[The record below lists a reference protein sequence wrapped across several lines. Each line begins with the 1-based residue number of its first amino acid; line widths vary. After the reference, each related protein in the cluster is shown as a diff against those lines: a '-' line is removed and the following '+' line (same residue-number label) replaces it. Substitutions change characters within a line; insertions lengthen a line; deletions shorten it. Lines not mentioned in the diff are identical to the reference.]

1 MLSFRSILNKMN
13 NYGQF
18 TPLPPNQIPPQMY
31 YQTFEVAPDEKRRI
45 RHNYN
50 VIGLTLLTL
59 YILFS
64 VSCYS
69 AYYFAYPDPQYNEDG
84 MLILNMA
91 DMIIGCFPAIMAIIT
106 FAGYC
111 IFAKYNPTELF
122 RTDNVSG
129 KETFK
134 YVMLVLFAQQLS
146 FICNIFISIFL
157 ASMGLEVSGL
167 NYVLEHKPS
176 VYAVDIFSAVIL
188 APIAEELIYRGVVLR
203 CAAKISQRFA
213 IFFSAFIFGIMHGN
227 PYQFTLGFLIGI
239 PMAMITIKTGS
250 LIPAIICHM
259 TNNIVASIPS
269 VVEYFNEDLSYTLNF
284 IFLPI
289 FLISGLIVLVS
300 EFASGKLKLP
310 EYNQHHKKRTLPIL
324 MTSWSIITIM
334 VFYILDLVTSIQPIA
349 ETAANA
355 AA

>member
-1 MLSFRSILNKMN
+1 MN

-18 TPLPPNQIPPQMY
+18 TPLPPNQLPPQMY
-31 YQTFEVAPDEKRRI
+31 YQSFEVAPDEKRRI

-50 VIGLTLLTL
+50 VIGLTLLIL
-59 YILFS
+59 YILIA
-64 VSCYS
+64 VACYS
-69 AYYFAYPDPQYNEDG
+69 AYYFAYPEPQYNEDG

-91 DMIIGCFPAIMAIIT
+91 DMIICCCFPAVMALIV

-111 IFAKYNPTELF
+111 IFAGYNPVELF
-122 RTDNVSG
+122 TLKNVSG

-134 YVMLVLFAQQLS
+134 YVMLVLFAQQIS
-146 FICNIFISIFL
+146 FICTIFISIFL
-157 ASMGLEVSGL
+157 SSMGLEVSGL

-176 VYAVDIFSAVIL
+176 VYAVDVFSSVFL

-203 CAAKISQRFA
+203 CSAKISQRFA

-227 PYQFTLGFLIGI
+227 PYQFILGFLIGI
-239 PMAMITIKTGS
+239 PLAIITIKTGS

-269 VVEYFNEDLSYTLNF
+269 VVEYFNEELSYSINF
-284 IFLPI
+284 IIMPI
-289 FLISGLIVLVS
+289 FLIAGLIVLVS
-300 EFASGKLKLP
+300 ELSSGRLKLP
-310 EYNQHHKKRTLPIL
+310 EYNQHHRKRTMPIL
-324 MTSWSIITIM
+324 ITSWSIITIM
-334 VFYILDLVTSIQPIA
+334 VFYVIDLVMSIQPIA